1 MINLLTVKS
10 IFKATPP
17 HLITGVILA
26 NLLSI
31 LATIGGFWLIG
42 STNDKPS
49 LSLGICAVLIAVLL
63 QLVIFVLLKEIVAS
77 KNNRDNIMIR
87 YMLIFGYLVFESI
100 NFSISAATVFM
111 LSGLETEYESQIIK
125 DESKLIEINIYRASA
140 SLDSLVT
147 KFDDVANYSK
157 SLAKIEDEQG
167 GTCGG
172 PAKTTQGKYWRL
184 RKNDK
189 TQALL
194 HAETVRAQN
203 NQINALITNLSSS
216 GLSAADTRKHLTNI
230 AVNINSLMGDPAV
243 SNTYVWAR
251 GRLQSITSGHTDP
264 EYMSGN
270 STFWCADNKLATKL
284 ATLLSVKLEKADIP
298 EFYISEGSNHIK
310 LTFSK
315 LGSLLNGHPEKLTS
329 FDYLNFILSALLSL
343 ANPIFLYFYHKH
355 NHICHV
361 SVTQMHN
368 KAKQLIDAISI
379 DSLWAVEDWL
389 ETLPSHLRI
398 LKNKYHFYL
407 EDDKE
412 ARLIIF
418 GLQQLEKMGIGK
430 FRGHRN
436 LFQMLIHPK
445 LALNTLFKRNVPFLA
460 TFTPQEYAQLEA
472 LLTLLVSSEAQETCN
487 A

>member
-1 MINLLTVKS
+1 MINLPFKS
-10 IFKATPP
+10 VFKATPP
-17 HLITGVILA
+17 HLIIGVVLA

-42 STNDKPS
+42 ITNDKPS

-63 QLVIFVLLKEIVAS
+63 QLVIFILLKEIVTL
-77 KNNRDNIMIR
+77 KNKQNNIMIR
-87 YMLIFGYLVFESI
+87 FVLIFGYLLFESI
-100 NFSISAATVFM
+100 NFGISASTVFM
-111 LSGLETEYESQIIK
+111 LSGLEAQYESKILNEQYK
-125 DESKLIEINIYRASA
+125 QVEISIYNASA
-140 SLDSLVT
+140 SLQSLVT
-147 KFDDVANYSK
+147 KLDDVANYSK

-167 GTCGG
+167 GSCGG
-172 PAKTTQGKYWRL
+172 PAKTEKGKYWRL
-184 RKNDK
+184 RENDK
-189 TQALL
+189 TQAVL

-203 NQINALITNLSSS
+203 NQINALITSLSSTK
-216 GLSAADTRKHLTNI
+216 LSAADTRKHLTNI

-243 SNTYVWAR
+243 STTFTWAR
-251 GRLQSITSGHTDP
+251 NRLQSISSGHTDQ
-264 EYMSGN
+264 EYMSGI
-270 STFWCADNKLATKL
+270 STFWCSDNKLATKL
-284 ATLLSVKLEKADIP
+284 TTLLSVKLEKADIP
-298 EFYISEGSNHIK
+298 EFYTSEGSNYIK

-315 LGSLLNGHPEKLTS
+315 LGSLISGHLDELTS

-361 SVTQMHN
+361 SVIQMHD

-398 LKNKYHFYL
+398 MKNKYHFYL

-418 GLQQLEKMGIGK
+418 GLQQLEEMGIGK

-472 LLTLLVSSEAQETCN
+472 LLTLLVSSEVQETCN